1 MNLRLGWSAFCSLIF
16 FIIGYS
22 IVKMSLF
29 DFLFPWQEKSI
40 GSMSFYLIPFFF
52 ALIGFFL
59 AFIFWDRLF
68 NYLKFFLNRITS
80 FSLFDIFIPVL
91 GLVLG
96 LIISLLI
103 TWPLSFLPLVG
114 IIKLVP
120 LLFNFV
126 LGFLGVYLALKK
138 KKDIENTFRFFSKF
152 YQRASSLIQGMSDR
166 QHMLKED
173 GHVGIGSKIIDTSVI
188 IDGRIQDIWRTGFL
202 EGRIIIPSFVIKEVQ
217 QLSDSSDPM
226 KRARGKRALEIL
238 NSFKEEAKNSII
250 IDEIDYK
257 GLNGVDEKL
266 IKYAQGI
273 PNSRIIT
280 NDYNL
285 NQVASLMNIKV
296 LNINDLANAV
306 KAVVLPGEEISI
318 QIVREG
324 KTPGQGVG
332 YLDDG
337 TMVVVEDGKNYIN
350 SQVNITITSVL
361 QTSSGRIVFGRILS

>member
-1 MNLRLGWSAFCSLIF
+1 MNLRLLWSGFCSLIF

-22 IVKMSLF
+22 VVKMSLF
-29 DFLFPWQEKSI
+29 DSIFPWQEKSI
-40 GSMSFYLIPFFF
+40 GTLSFFF
-52 ALIGFFL
+52 IPLLLALIGFLL
-59 AFIFWDRLF
+59 AFVFWNKLF
-68 NYLKFFLNRITS
+68 SYLKLLLNKITS

-91 GLVLG
+91 GLLLG

-103 TWPLSFLPLVG
+103 TWPLSFLPLIGV
-114 IIKLVP
+114 IKLIP
-120 LLFNFV
+120 LLFNLV

-138 KKDIENTFRFFSKF
+138 KRDIENAFKLFSKF
-152 YQRASSLIQGMSDR
+152 YQKASSLILGMSDR
-166 QHMLKED
+166 QHVKEGVHLD
-173 GHVGIGSKIIDTSVI
+173 GNSKIIDTSVI

-202 EGRIIIPSFVIKEVQ
+202 EGKIIIPSFVIKEVQ
-217 QLSDSSDPM
+217 QLSDSTDPM

-238 NSFKEEAKNSII
+238 NSFKEEAKDSII
-250 IDEIDYK
+250 IEEIDYK

-266 IKYAQGI
+266 IKYAQGV
-273 PNSRIIT
+273 PNSSIIT

-337 TMVVVEDGKNYIN
+337 TMVVIEDGKNYIN

>member
-1 MNLRLGWSAFCSLIF
+1 MNLRLFWSAFCSLIF

-40 GSMSFYLIPFFF
+40 GTLSFYLIPISFAVVSFLIAFFSWRW
-52 ALIGFFL
+52 LY
-59 AFIFWDRLF
+59 
-68 NYLKFFLNRITS
+68 NSLKFFLNKITS
-80 FSLFDIFIPVL
+80 FSLFDIFLPLL
-91 GLVLG
+91 GLFLG

-103 TWPLSFLPLVG
+103 TWPLSFLPLMG
-114 IIKLVP
+114 ILKLIP
-120 LLFNFV
+120 LLFNLV

-138 KKDIENTFRFFSKF
+138 KKDIENTLKLFSKF
-152 YQRASSLIQGMSDR
+152 YQKASSLVLGISDK
-166 QHMLKED
+166 QHVKN
-173 GHVGIGSKIIDTSVI
+173 VAQVNNYSKIIDTSVI

-202 EGRIIIPSFVIKEVQ
+202 DGHIYIPSFVIKEVQ
-217 QLSDSSDPM
+217 QLSDSTDPM
-226 KRARGKRALEIL
+226 KRTRGKRGLEIL
-238 NSFKEEAKNSII
+238 NSFKEEAKEAIVI
-250 IDEIDYK
+250 EEIDYK

-273 PNSRIIT
+273 PNSSIIT

-285 NQVASLMNIKV
+285 NQVASLLNVRV

-332 YLDDG
+332 YLEDG
-337 TMVVVEDGKNYIN
+337 TMVVIEDGKNHIS
-350 SQVNITITSVL
+350 SQVNIAITSVL